1 VGSFEKGD
9 RGARILKI
17 QTLLQGNPRG
27 LTTGEI
33 ARRTGVNPRTT
44 YRDIKALEAM
54 NVPVYE
60 EAGRIAIDPNYFI
73 APVKFTL
80 REAMALLMGVRLMSR
95 HSDEADP
102 DVADAFSKLA
112 AVLPTPVAEY
122 VHATCARWR
131 RGRPIRYIRGCSR
144 PSRSAGPAARW
155 CASGI
160 RVRITP
166 SSRG

>member
-1 VGSFEKGD
+1 MGSFEKGD

-17 QTLLQGNPRG
+17 QTLLQGNPHG

-60 EAGRIAIDPNYFI
+60 DNGRIAIDPNYFV

-80 REAMALLMGVRLMSR
+80 REAMALLMGVRLMHR
-95 HSDEADP
+95 HRDQADP
-102 DVADAFSKLA
+102 DVADPFTTLA
-112 AVLPTPVAEY
+112 PFLPPPPPEY
-122 VHATCARWR
+122 LPPTLPH
-131 RGRPIRYIRGCSR
+131 
-144 PSRSAGPAARW
+144 
-155 CASGI
+155 
-160 RVRITP
+160 
-166 SSRG
+166 